1 MFALVAA
8 RPIAAR
14 ELLRDAPRSLW
25 VLSREHKDGWG
36 IALRTADDWIVHRST
51 ECAAQCSRYGEV
63 VDVVC
68 ARVLVA
74 HVRQKTVG
82 ETSLANTHPFRR
94 GPFVFA
100 HNGTVQDVAGL
111 VARTSRE
118 RLAEIEG
125 DTDSERL
132 FAFLMS
138 HVDRARAANR
148 VDPAAADEVGVVAA
162 VRELHSFDRIGSAS
176 FLLSCGDRTY
186 AHRLGRS
193 LFALTRHAA
202 NEERRTAAVVIASE
216 RLTGEAWHEL
226 PERSLVVIDDG
237 LAVRAL
243 VGEQASAPAW
253 F

>member
-8 RPIAAR
+8 RPVSAR

-51 ECAAQCSRYGEV
+51 ACAAQCSRYEEV
-63 VDVVC
+63 VDGVR
-68 ARVLVA
+68 AQVLVA

-82 ETSLANTHPFRR
+82 ETSIANTHPFRR
-94 GPFVFA
+94 GPYVFA
-100 HNGTVQDVAGL
+100 HNGTMRDVAWL
-111 VARTSRE
+111 IARCSPE

-132 FAFLMS
+132 FAFVLT
-138 HVDRARAANR
+138 HVDAAG
-148 VDPAAADEVGVVAA
+148 DLELGVVGA
-162 VRELHSFDRIGSAS
+162 VRELHAIADVGSAS
-176 FLLSCGDRTY
+176 FLLSRGDRTY

-216 RLTGEAWHEL
+216 CLTDEDWREL
-226 PERSLVVIDDG
+226 PERSLVVIGDG
-237 LAVRAL
+237 FNLRNL
-243 VGEQASAPAW
+243 
-253 F
+253 

>member
-25 VLSREHKDGWG
+25 ALSREHKDGWG
-36 IALRTADDWIVHRST
+36 IALRTSDDWIVHRST
-51 ECAAQCSRYGEV
+51 ECAAVCSRYGEV
-63 VDVVC
+63 VDAVC
-68 ARVLVA
+68 AQVLVA

-94 GPFVFA
+94 GSFVFA

-132 FAFLMS
+132 FAFLMT
-138 HVDRARAANR
+138 HVDRACVAGSSALHIE
-148 VDPAAADEVGVVAA
+148 AGVVAA

-226 PERSLVVIDDG
+226 PEHSLVVIDG
-237 LAVRAL
+237 APALRAL
-243 VGEQASAPAW
+243 NTTQ
-253 F
+253 